1 MEKAEETTKENNPTL
16 TNPMK
21 NEIQT
26 AEVFATR
33 LRVTANATMNVV
45 LMFIP
50 LRTKSTA
57 PLVVAAIS
65 GIRLAIALA
74 PVSRGVGKDVE
85 KEERKARRKQPI
97 SVCSDRHRSYIG
109 ASWNADSTIE
119 MKTKVASIS
128 PQGLMPKGRI
138 MSVPSLRRKGCG

>member
-1 MEKAEETTKENNPTL
+1 MEKAEETTKDNNPTL

-50 LRTKSTA
+50 LRTQSTA

-65 GIRLAIALA
+65 GIRLATALA

-85 KEERKARRKQPI
+85 KDEKKARRKQPI
-97 SVCSDRHRSYIG
+97 SVCSDRHRIYIG
-109 ASWNADSTIE
+109 AS
-119 MKTKVASIS
+119 
-128 PQGLMPKGRI
+128 
-138 MSVPSLRRKGCG
+138 